1 MSRFGRVVAFV
12 GALGLLMA
20 CSPAYA
26 KRMPQPDQPQQVAVP
41 EPVQSPYTVEL
52 LGADGRSMTTYE
64 LNGRHYVLG
73 AAGERYTL
81 RVTNPTD
88 RRVEAVISIDGLDA
102 IDGQTADFV
111 NKRGYVVPPRGEL
124 RVDGFRVSTSHV
136 ATFRFSSVSDS
147 YAGRKGQDRNVGVIG
162 VALFEEKAAPAI
174 IVDDPPPPPHHH
186 PHPHPRDRVEY
197 DAPTGGDMNAGGS
210 REASAEDGPAPA
222 PPARSSSRRA
232 PVGTSQGSGSVAP
245 NADACC
251 QKSKDERPGL
261 GTEYGEQR
269 YSAVSWTRFER
280 ANPGKPTAVATL
292 RYNDRAGLQALG
304 IPVDPEPS
312 HEELVTRETAN
323 PFPGSGFAEPP
334 PR

>member
-1 MSRFGRVVAFV
+1 
-12 GALGLLMA
+12 MA

-26 KRMPQPDQPQQVAVP
+26 KRMPQPDQPAAVAVAVP

-52 LGADGRSMTTYE
+52 FGADGRSMTTYE
-64 LNGRHYVLG
+64 LDGRHYVMG
-73 AAGERYTL
+73 AEGERYTV

-136 ATFRFSSVSDS
+136 ATFRFSSVAGS
-147 YAGRKGQDRNVGVIG
+147 YAGRKGKDRNVGVIG
-162 VALFEEKAAPAI
+162 VALFAEKEAPAI
-174 IVDDPPPPPHHH
+174 IVNDPPPPHHH
-186 PHPHPRDRVEY
+186 PHPHPRDRVDY
-197 DAPTGGDMNAGGS
+197 DAPTGGDMNAGES
-210 REASAEDGPAPA
+210 REASAEDAPAPA

-232 PVGTSQGSGSVAP
+232 PASANQGTGSVAP
-245 NADACC
+245 STDVCC
-251 QKSKDERPGL
+251 TRSKKSERPGL

-280 ANPGKPTAVATL
+280 AHPSQPTAVATL

-304 IPVDPEPS
+304 IPVEPAPS

-323 PFPGSGFAEPP
+323 PFPDSGFAEPP